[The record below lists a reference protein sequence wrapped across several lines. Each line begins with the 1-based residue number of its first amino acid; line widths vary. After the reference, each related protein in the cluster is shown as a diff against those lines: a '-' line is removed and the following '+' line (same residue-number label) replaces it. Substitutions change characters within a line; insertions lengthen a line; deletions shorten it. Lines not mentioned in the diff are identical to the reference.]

1 MRATMM
7 DVPLTL
13 NQILERAGTV
23 CAAAEIVTRRPDKSL
38 HRYTYGDMYR
48 RARQL
53 AEALQKLGLKKGD
66 RVATLM
72 WNNYAHLE
80 AYFGIPAAGG
90 VLHTLNLRLFPD
102 DIAYIVNH
110 AEDRFLIVD
119 DVLLPLL
126 EKFRDKVKLEK
137 IIVFPYSGQPVPADF
152 TDYEELLQTAS
163 GDFQYPE
170 IDENDACGMCYT
182 SGTTGSP
189 KGVVYS
195 HRSQVI
201 HSIVSALPDALNLSR
216 NDVLLPVVPMFHV
229 NAWGLP
235 FTAASIG
242 AKLVFPGPHMDGES
256 LLDLYSR
263 EQVTTTAGV
272 PTIWM
277 GVLNALNKEPQRW
290 QLVPGLRM
298 ISGGSATPASLIK
311 AFDAHNCEVICAWG
325 MTETSPLGSAS
336 RLPKNMLDRPEEEL
350 LQYRAKAGQPVPL
363 FEARIHNEDGIAP
376 WDGKTVGELEVR
388 GLWVTGSYVGGE
400 DSGKFTKDG
409 WFQTGDVANISP
421 EGFIHITDR
430 TKDLIKSGGEWI
442 SSVELENAIMGHPGV
457 AEAAVIA
464 IPHEKWVERP
474 LAVVVRKPGQE
485 LSKEDIL
492 NFLRD
497 KVATWWMP
505 DDVAFVDELPH
516 TSTGKL
522 MKRALRDQFQGWKVT
537 G

>member
-1 MRATMM
+1 
-7 DVPLTL
+7 
-13 NQILERAGTV
+13 
-23 CAAAEIVTRRPDKSL
+23 
-38 HRYTYGDMYR
+38 
-48 RARQL
+48 
-53 AEALQKLGLKKGD
+53 
-66 RVATLM
+66 
-72 WNNYAHLE
+72 
-80 AYFGIPAAGG
+80 
-90 VLHTLNLRLFPD
+90 
-102 DIAYIVNH
+102 
-110 AEDRFLIVD
+110 
-119 DVLLPLL
+119 
-126 EKFRDKVKLEK
+126 
-137 IIVFPYSGQPVPADF
+137 
-152 TDYEELLQTAS
+152 
-163 GDFQYPE
+163 
-170 IDENDACGMCYT
+170 
-182 SGTTGSP
+182 
-189 KGVVYS
+189 
-195 HRSQVI
+195 
-201 HSIVSALPDALNLSR
+201 
-216 NDVLLPVVPMFHV
+216 
-229 NAWGLP
+229 
-235 FTAASIG
+235 
-242 AKLVFPGPHMDGES
+242 
-256 LLDLYSR
+256 
-263 EQVTTTAGV
+263 
-272 PTIWM
+272 
-277 GVLNALNKEPQRW
+277 
-290 QLVPGLRM
+290 M
-298 ISGGSATPASLIK
+298 ISGGSATPISLIK

-464 IPHEKWVERP
+464 IPHDKWLERP

-522 MKRALRDQFQGWKVT
+522 MKRALRDQFQDWKVT